1 MPPLRTQSQ
10 FFCSVVNYTKK
21 LLSCGWCNKGLYRGT
36 DISLHNLVNISKLWR
51 QNRVKIWLPLY
62 SIESFHGFILATFV
76 FWLDRD
82 RTPPRPPPT
91 KIFAFLCKK
100 HVTFQDFPNHNYL
113 QCLGWIATK
122 ARDLLACQTVFPLA
136 VFVCCEFMENTN
148 TNVIYSGRYSNSS
161 EGNNCG
167 FAECNV
173 AREKNIEMLIWRIFF
188 F

>member
-1 MPPLRTQSQ
+1 METKSSKDMTA
-10 FFCSVVNYTKK
+10 SVQYWKFSWVY
-21 LLSCGWCNKGLYRGT
+21 LGYIRF
-36 DISLHNLVNISKLWR
+36 LV
-51 QNRVKIWLPLY
+51 
-62 SIESFHGFILATFV
+62 
-76 FWLDRD
+76 DRD

-148 TNVIYSGRYSNSS
+148 TNVVYSGRYSNSS

-173 AREKNIEMLIWRIFF
+173 AREEHWDVNLKNILFFLNTLLDCAFWIWIDF
-188 F
+188 